1 MSIFRFFARDIGYL
15 KTIHSNREID
25 RLIVHRLRELE
36 IEELK
41 ALRSKRENKYHNLI
55 SELHKQVQLLESIE
69 FYIKVKFIRI
79 LENNRSNQEQ
89 LMLRKKQIL
98 EKRRQ
103 LHKEFARAMS
113 SSGQPSADVTTIK
126 TAFYHQDLQL
136 KRMVEQ
142 IDDMIRVSKDMA
154 FEIKKTCRRNIRDFR
169 NVYYNA

>member
-1 MSIFRFFARDIGYL
+1 MGLFRFFARDIGYL

-41 ALRSKRENKYHNLI
+41 ALRSKRENNYHNLI

-79 LENNRSNQEQ
+79 LENNKSNMEQ
-89 LMLRKKQIL
+89 LVLRKKQVL
-98 EKRRQ
+98 ENRRQ
-103 LHKEFARAMS
+103 LHKEFAGAMS
-113 SSGQPSADVTTIK
+113 GRGQPSTDVTTIK
-126 TAFYHQDLQL
+126 AAFNHQDQQL

-142 IDDMIRVSKDMA
+142 IDDMMRVSKDMV
-154 FEIKKTCRRNIRDFR
+154 FEIKKTCRRNLRDFR